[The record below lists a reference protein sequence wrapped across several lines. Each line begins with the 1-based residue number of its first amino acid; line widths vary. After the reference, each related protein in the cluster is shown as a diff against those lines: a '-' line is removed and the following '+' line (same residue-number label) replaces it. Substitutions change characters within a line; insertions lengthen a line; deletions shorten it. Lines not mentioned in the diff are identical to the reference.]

1 LTRPAPQTYHSALN
15 FCEQANKPACFRP
28 REGSE
33 KRLTEIRLKK
43 GEPVERALRRLKKK
57 IDREGTLKVVRSHR
71 HYEKPSERR
80 RRKEKAARF
89 SAMLSA
95 RYADM

>member
-1 LTRPAPQTYHSALN
+1 MSQGRW
-15 FCEQANKPACFRP
+15 R
-28 REGSE
+28 GSE
-33 KRLTEIRLKK
+33 RVLTEIKLKK

-57 IDREGTLKVVRSHR
+57 VDREGTLKVARNHR
-71 HYEKPSERR
+71 HFEKPSERR
-80 RRKEKAARF
+80 RRKEKVARF

>member
-1 LTRPAPQTYHSALN
+1 M
-15 FCEQANKPACFRP
+15 
-28 REGSE
+28 
-33 KRLTEIRLKK
+33 TEIKLKK
-43 GEPVERALRRLKKK
+43 GESVDKALRRLKKK

-89 SAMLSA
+89 SAMLTA
-95 RYADM
+95 CYADM